1 MSWLILK
8 VRRRV
13 RILAL
18 VGGAALVVAVGAAS
32 AVTSRTT
39 VAPSN
44 SSAPTISGSATVG
57 GTVTANPGTWAGST
71 PITYQYQWQICG
83 ANGEACHNIAGAT
96 SQTYTIRSA
105 DAGNT
110 LRVRVIGSNGDGSS
124 SASSGPSARISGS
137 TAPANTSPPTISGN
151 ASVGSTLTASPG
163 TWSGAAPITYQYE
176 WMICGANGESCH
188 GIGGTTSQSYTVRSG
203 DAGNTIRVQVTATNS
218 GGSSSTTSVP
228 TARIGAAASTP
239 APAPSGCPKTAAGA
253 QAVSVADVASP
264 ARLQIDQFQ
273 LASGPI
279 TRSMTS
285 FQVRFHVSDT
295 CGQAVQG
302 AQLYVTAVP
311 YDQVSIPAE
320 TATDGSG
327 WTTLTFNR
335 QAGFPADRHQQLM
348 VLFVRA
354 RRAGDPLLGGISTR
368 RLVSLPVHLGS

>member
-1 MSWLILK
+1 MSWLILRM
-8 VRRRV
+8 RRRL
-13 RILAL
+13 RLLAL
-18 VGGAALVVAVGAAS
+18 AGGAALVVAVGAAS
-32 AVTSRTT
+32 AVTSHVT

-44 SSAPTISGSATVG
+44 SSAPSISGTATVG
-57 GTVTANPGTWAGST
+57 STVTANPGTWSGSA
-71 PITYQYQWQICG
+71 PISFQYQWQICG

-96 SQTYTIRSA
+96 AQTYSIRSG
-105 DAGNT
+105 DLGNT
-110 LRVRVIGSNGDGSS
+110 LRVKVIGSNGDGSS
-124 SASSGPSARISGS
+124 TATSGPSARIGGS

-151 ASVGSTLTASPG
+151 ATVGSTLTANPG
-163 TWSGAAPITYQYE
+163 TWTGAAPITYHYQ
-176 WMICGANGESCH
+176 WLICDANGQACH
-188 GIGGTTSQSYTVRSG
+188 GIGGATSQTYGVRSD

-218 GGSSSTTSVP
+218 GGSSSSTSVP
-228 TARIGAAASTP
+228 TARLTAAAP
-239 APAPSGCPKTAAGA
+239 APAPTGCPKTAAGA
-253 QAVSVADVASP
+253 QAVAVADVASP
-264 ARLQIDQFQ
+264 TRLQVDQFQ
-273 LASGPI
+273 LASGSI

-302 AQLYVTAVP
+302 AQVYVTAVP

-354 RRAGDPLLGGISTR
+354 RRGGDPLLGGISTR
-368 RLVSLPVHLGS
+368 RLISLPVHLGT